1 MCSKKRRWILCSI
14 LILFLS
20 VFVVSNTFAEESVIE
35 TTFFGNLK
43 DDGKGCGIFTV
54 LDLVLSILTGGV
66 GIAAVVGISIVGIM
80 YLTAGGN
87 ETQVTKAKSRL
98 FNIVIGVAAYAV
110 LYAILAFVIPNFNPD
125 LKVCTKASDTELAE
139 YKAEQEAKRK
149 EALENS
155 TSSSSSNS
163 SSSTNSLTGK
173 SKSERNKIIQQKIA
187 DTAYSLAVGGS
198 YSSPSA
204 AYDKAF
210 TETGLREAER
220 GNSEAHQDGKS
231 CGPFVNTTLIKAG
244 VLTIAQVTKS
254 KMFYAASLQPFMS
267 NSSKWEDVTYK
278 KRQPGDIGF
287 SREDGHTFIYVKNG
301 QIADASIGEWY
312 PRLRP
317 ATEEQPFV
325 SHVYRYIGG

>member
-1 MCSKKRRWILCSI
+1 MCSNKRRWILCLI
-14 LILFLS
+14 LIVFFS

-87 ETQVTKAKSRL
+87 ETQVAKAKSRL

-110 LYAILAFVIPNFNPD
+110 LYAILAFVIPNFNPE
-125 LKVCTKASDTELAE
+125 LKACTKASDTELAE

-155 TSSSSSNS
+155 KSPSSSNS
-163 SSSTNSLTGK
+163 NSSTNSLVGK

-187 DTAYSLAVGGS
+187 DTAYNLAVGGDGS
-198 YSSPSA
+198 NPTTAYS
-204 AYDKAF
+204 KAF
-210 TETGLREAER
+210 VETGIKEAER
-220 GNSEAHQDGKS
+220 DNNSNYYHQIGKS
-231 CGPFVNTTLIKAG
+231 CGTFVTTTLVKAG
-244 VLTIAQVTKS
+244 VFTSTQVAKNGI
-254 KMFYAASLQPFMS
+254 FFAATLQPFMS
-267 NSSKWEDVTYK
+267 NSSKWEDVTNQK
-278 KRQPGDIGF
+278 KQPGDIGF
-287 SREDGHTFIYVKNG
+287 SYGDGHVFIYVKNG

-312 PRLRP
+312 PRIRP
-317 ATEEQPFV
+317 NNERPN
-325 SHVYRYIGG
+325 HVYRYIGG